1 MFLTGFIH
9 NPEICNSS
17 FKLLLVSYQQI
28 RPGGFN
34 VLPPVIKNLIIVN
47 GLVLL
52 AQYTSGVWG
61 TEGALTDFFA
71 LHSIQSDLFKPHQ
84 LITHLFMHGDFF
96 HFLFNMFA
104 LWMFGNILENL
115 WGSKRFLTFY
125 ILCGLGAA
133 VIHLGWLFYEIQPLM
148 RDYAS
153 YNTSPSPSAFMSF
166 FDQNGLTRML
176 DRQQLQ
182 AFADAWSND
191 LSNQAYIDQSIV
203 YVKQGADVMLN
214 TPTVGASGAVF
225 GCLAAFG
232 YLFPNTLI
240 YIYFFFPIK
249 AKWFVILYAAAELW
263 MGIRNSGGSVAHFA
277 HLGGALIGFILVWY
291 WNKNNRRTFY

>member
-1 MFLTGFIH
+1 M
-9 NPEICNSS
+9 
-17 FKLLLVSYQQI
+17 SYQQI

-34 VLPPVIKNLIIVN
+34 VLPPVIKNLIIIN

-52 AQYTSGVWG
+52 AQYTGKATGNEQWII
-61 TEGALTDFFA
+61 DFFA
-71 LHSIQSDLFKPHQ
+71 LHNVQSDLFKPHQ
-84 LITHLFMHGDFF
+84 LVTHLFMHGDFF
-96 HFLFNMFA
+96 HFFFNMFA
-104 LWMFGNILENL
+104 LWMFGNMLENF

-133 VIHLGWLFYEIQPLM
+133 AIHLGWLSYEIQPFM
-148 RDYAS
+148 NEVSAFKQ
-153 YNTSPSPSAFMSF
+153 TPSPQSFLQFFQRNHVVDGMDVDQLNLLFNNWSADPGNQSYIQKGI
-166 FDQNGLTRML
+166 DLV
-176 DRQQLQ
+176 QQRSQ
-182 AFADAWSND
+182 FE
-191 LSNQAYIDQSIV
+191 LS
-203 YVKQGADVMLN
+203 

-263 MGIRNSGGSVAHFA
+263 MGIRNSGGSIAHFA
-277 HLGGALIGFILVWY
+277 HLGGALIGFLLVLY
-291 WNKNNRRTFY
+291 WNKNNRKMFY